1 MAESKPDVTELLLQW
16 GAGDTDARDRQIPL
30 VYHELRK
37 NAAALLARERP
48 GHTLSA
54 TGLVHEVFL
63 KMVNQRQ
70 VSVQNRAHF
79 FGAAGHIM
87 RRVLVDHAKKKYS
100 DKRGGSVEKVAMQDD
115 AVAVDLAEEGLL
127 ANILDLDSALAGLAE
142 LDARKA
148 QVVEMKFFAGMT
160 NQEIAAA
167 LQTSDAT
174 VERDWKF
181 ARAWLIQALNEQP
194 R

>member
-1 MAESKPDVTELLLQW
+1 MAEPRPDVTELLLQW
-16 GAGDTDARDRQIPL
+16 GAGDIDARDRLIPL
-30 VYHELRK
+30 VYQELRK
-37 NAAALLARERP
+37 NAAGLLARERP

-87 RRVLVDHAKKKYS
+87 RRVLVDHAKAKYS
-100 DKRGGSVEKVAMQDD
+100 EKRGGSVEKVAMTDD
-115 AVAVDLAEEGLL
+115 AFAVDIAEEGLL
-127 ANILDLDSALAGLAE
+127 ANILDLDAALAKLAE
-142 LDARKA
+142 IDARKA

-181 ARAWLIQALNEQP
+181 ARAWLIQALNERAQ
-194 R
+194 

>member
-1 MAESKPDVTELLLQW
+1 MPEPKPDVTELLLQW
-16 GAGDTDARDRQIPL
+16 GAGDTDARDRLIPL
-30 VYHELRK
+30 VYQELRK
-37 NAAALLARERP
+37 NASALLARERP

-87 RRVLVDHAKKKYS
+87 RRVLVDHAKAKYS
-100 DKRGGSVEKVAMQDD
+100 EKRGGSAEKIAMDGD
-115 AVAVDLAEEGLL
+115 AFAADVAEEGLL
-127 ANILDLDSALAGLAE
+127 ANVLDLDTALSKLGE
-142 LDARKA
+142 FDARKA

-160 NQEIAAA
+160 NQEIADA
-167 LQTSDAT
+167 LGISDAT
-174 VERDWKF
+174 VERDWKL
-181 ARAWLIQALNEQP
+181 ARAWLIQALNE
-194 R
+194 